1 MLLVPKKTVS
11 RKPRSKIPNVLT
23 CLVYAWYTRGCS
35 RGSISNFDL
44 KLQKNIFEY
53 AYYWLRLSAKNA
65 FF

>member
-53 AYYWLRLSAKNA
+53 AYY
-65 FF
+65 